1 MFHFTPS
8 PIGRPMQKKTPLF
21 SLACFLIFMSSPLLT
36 GQDIA
41 SGPWGELVQIGSE
54 LRLTSIGD
62 ELCRLVMQEDEGQDG
77 DHHHGLKAG
86 RTDTHAPAGL
96 MGDHAHRKGE
106 KMVEY
111 KYMNMSMGGSRT
123 GNTGLTTGAARMFD
137 GNMFMVVPEAMNM
150 EMHMFHFMWAPSDEV
165 TLYVMPMWVVNTMD
179 HTLFSMGGG
188 TSTFRKTNA
197 GFSDLPFG
205 GLWKVREDETSE
217 MIFNIGFS
225 APTGDIDNTTPNAM
239 GALGEFPYPM
249 RLGKG
254 SWTARPGITW
264 KSYTDTGVRGIQ
276 LQSDIVLGANDEG
289 YSVSDEY
296 RADAWISRLLD
307 EERRTALTFRAEAL
321 WKSNFRGVDADLNPG
336 MAPTARADYRGG
348 EWINLGYGLIHSLK
362 DGSRLNFEIL
372 HPVYQHL
379 EGVQLETDW
388 SLSASWSK
396 AF

>member
-1 MFHFTPS
+1 MYKY
-8 PIGRPMQKKTPLF
+8 KKTPLL
-21 SLACFLIFMSSPLLT
+21 SLVCFLFFISSSLLT
-36 GQDIA
+36 GQDLA
-41 SGPWGELVQIGSE
+41 SGPWGQLVQIGSE

-62 ELCRLVMQEDEGQDG
+62 ELCRLVMQEDAGQDM
-77 DHHHGLKAG
+77 DHHHHGLKAG

-96 MGDHAHRKGE
+96 MGDHAHGKGE
-106 KMVEY
+106 RMVEY
-111 KYMNMSMGGSRT
+111 KYMNMSMAGSRA
-123 GNTGLTTGAARMFD
+123 GNTGLDTGAARMFD
-137 GNMFMVVPEAMNM
+137 GNMFMVVPEAMTM

-179 HTLFSMGGG
+179 HRLFSMGGG

-205 GLWKVREDETSE
+205 GLWKIREDETSE

-239 GALGEFPYPM
+239 GAQGEFPYPM

-254 SWTARPGITW
+254 SWAARPGITW
-264 KSYTDTGVRGIQ
+264 KSYTETGGRGVQ

-321 WKSNFRGVDADLNPG
+321 WKSNYRGVDADLNPA
-336 MAPTARADYRGG
+336 MVPTARADYRGG

-362 DGSRLNFEIL
+362 DGSRLNIEIL